1 MLLFVITCSS
11 YICTFHIIR
20 VVSVCICHTQMSAKM
35 DIESTETNNK
45 KKQLGDRSPI
55 PSIE

>member
-1 MLLFVITCSS
+1 MLLFVLTCSS
-11 YICTFHIIR
+11 YICTSIIR
-20 VVSVCICHTQMSAKM
+20 VVSVCTCHTQMSARM
-35 DIESTETNNK
+35 DLKSTVTNIE